1 MAELTGPWPR
11 CRARYL
17 FLFDKV
23 VIVCKRRGYSYELKE
38 VIELLCHK
46 MTDDPMNNK
55 DIKKVGPASRS
66 EGRATAGGAGG
77 LLQLREELEGG
88 LDSSQSSS
96 CRCDFRR
103 SHACSVLAQCFPG
116 ISSLNLSWD
125 WAR

>member
-1 MAELTGPWPR
+1 MGSEEPRCTSGHGGRRPKRASGRCRAVGPRWQWGQQRAGLAAGPRYKRSVLAALTGPWPR

-55 DIKKVGPASRS
+55 DIKKVRPG
-66 EGRATAGGAGG
+66 
-77 LLQLREELEGG
+77 
-88 LDSSQSSS
+88 
-96 CRCDFRR
+96 
-103 SHACSVLAQCFPG
+103 FPQ
-116 ISSLNLSWD
+116 
-125 WAR
+125 

>member
-1 MAELTGPWPR
+1 MHLGPWGQDAKEGFLEESCRGSTLAVGPAASRAPRWERSVLAELTGPWPR

-55 DIKKVGPASRS
+55 DIKKVGLASRS

-77 LLQLREELEGG
+77 HLQAGQAAF
-88 LDSSQSSS
+88 SS
-96 CRCDFRR
+96 
-103 SHACSVLAQCFPG
+103 
-116 ISSLNLSWD
+116 
-125 WAR
+125 

>member
-1 MAELTGPWPR
+1 MLAELTGPWPR

-55 DIKKVGPASRS
+55 DIKKVGPASRG
-66 EGRATAGGAGG
+66 EGGAAAGGAGADPAEG
-77 LLQLREELEGG
+77 ARGGGGNSVPVLLL
-88 LDSSQSSS
+88 
-96 CRCDFRR
+96 
-103 SHACSVLAQCFPG
+103 
-116 ISSLNLSWD
+116 SL
-125 WAR
+125 

>member
-1 MAELTGPWPR
+1 MGWAGSLARHGPYWERSVLAELTGPWPR

-55 DIKKVGPASRS
+55 DIKKVGPASRG
-66 EGRATAGGAGG
+66 EGAAAAGGAGADPA
-77 LLQLREELEGG
+77 EGAQG
-88 LDSSQSSS
+88 GGGAG
-96 CRCDFRR
+96 RR
-103 SHACSVLAQCFPG
+103 ACSALAGTSPAFH
-116 ISSLNLSWD
+116 L
-125 WAR
+125 

>member
-1 MAELTGPWPR
+1 MLAELTGPWPR

-55 DIKKVGPASRS
+55 DIKKVGPASR
-66 EGRATAGGAGG
+66 GWGGPRIPRGG
-77 LLQLREELEGG
+77 GG
-88 LDSSQSSS
+88 GGDIV
-96 CRCDFRR
+96 
-103 SHACSVLAQCFPG
+103 SVLLL
-116 ISSLNLSWD
+116 SL
-125 WAR
+125 

>member
-1 MAELTGPWPR
+1 MLAELTGPWPR

-55 DIKKVGPASRS
+55 DIKKVGPASRG
-66 EGRATAGGAGG
+66 EGGAAAGGAGRG
-77 LLQLREELEGG
+77 SRGG
-88 LDSSQSSS
+88 GAGAGVTASRSSS
-96 CRCDFRR
+96 SRCDAGRTRR
-103 SHACSVLAQCFPG
+103 ACFVLAGTSRAFH
-116 ISSLNLSWD
+116 L
-125 WAR
+125 